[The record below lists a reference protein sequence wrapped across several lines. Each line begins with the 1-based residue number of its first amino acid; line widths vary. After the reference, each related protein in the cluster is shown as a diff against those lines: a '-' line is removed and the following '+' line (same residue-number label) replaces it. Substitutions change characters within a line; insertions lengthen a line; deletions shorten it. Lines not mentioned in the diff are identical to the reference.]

1 MGMMVP
7 TQLHFKMQR
16 KINGDDRQEDWFEGE
31 SSFWV
36 EGRVTRRRL
45 LILSLG
51 L

>member
-1 MGMMVP
+1 MGVMIP
-7 TQLHFKMQR
+7 TQLCLKMQR
-16 KINGDDRQEDWFEGE
+16 KIEGDDRQEDWFEGE

-36 EGRVTRRRL
+36 EGHVTRRRL